1 MKNKIVKKL
10 WQGKYLS
17 VRDYEIEQAIR
28 QGGLKVIHNDK
39 TMELKPEELETLK
52 PGTREFQSQYKGSY
66 RLDDITFKPL
76 TEDPRQEKLI

>member
-28 QGGLKVIHNDK
+28 LALGNFNLNIKGLTD
-39 TMELKPEELETLK
+39 
-52 PGTREFQSQYKGSY
+52 
-66 RLDDITFKPL
+66 
-76 TEDPRQEKLI
+76 